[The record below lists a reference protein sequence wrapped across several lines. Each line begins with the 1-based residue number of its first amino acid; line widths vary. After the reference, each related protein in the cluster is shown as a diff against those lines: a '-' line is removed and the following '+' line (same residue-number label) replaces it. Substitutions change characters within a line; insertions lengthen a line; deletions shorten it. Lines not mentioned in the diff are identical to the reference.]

1 MIYFEN
7 MSKYY
12 TTRQGR
18 HYIFKDVNLVLPIE
32 QNTAV
37 LGPNGVGKSTLIR
50 LLGGAD
56 IVSTGRIYSDKN
68 ISWPL
73 GLQGGLQG
81 SMTARENVRFVA
93 RIHGYSNTK
102 EIEKQVAD
110 FAEIGKYFDEPVKN
124 YSSGMRSRITFGLTM
139 AFDFDFDVL
148 LIDELGAV
156 GDANFRKKSEALLK
170 QRFDKTKLIMV
181 SHSIPNLKKHCKAGL
196 VIRNQNIEYFN
207 DINHAIEMYESTYIR
222 PHLKQV

>member
-1 MIYFEN
+1 MIRFDN
-7 MSKYY
+7 VSKFYP
-12 TTRQGR
+12 TKSGR
-18 HYIFKDVNLVLPIE
+18 HYVLRDVNLELPTDRNI
-32 QNTAV
+32 AI

-50 LLGGAD
+50 LMGGAD
-56 IVSTGRIYSDKN
+56 IPNRGQISSDRN

-93 RIHGYSNTK
+93 RIHGYKNTRP
-102 EIEKQVAD
+102 IEQRVQE
-110 FAEIGKYFDEPVKN
+110 FAEIGKYFDEPVKS

-156 GDANFRKKSEALLK
+156 GDANFRNKSEALLQSK
-170 QRFDKTKLIMV
+170 FERTKLIMV
-181 SHSIPNLKKHCKAGL
+181 SHSISNLKKLCQAGVVLKDQQLHYFEHLDDAITLYQDTYVKPVSKA
-196 VIRNQNIEYFN
+196 
-207 DINHAIEMYESTYIR
+207 
-222 PHLKQV
+222 